1 MWFLTMW
8 RFSPP
13 QLEVLVM
20 QKLFGGMVVAALA
33 LSLPAAAHAQR
44 RAAAPSMGGAK
55 HEFGIDLGVAYVNPQ
70 NISGGILIQTP
81 VDVRVGFVPSHGNMM
96 WEGRL
101 TANINTV
108 GGTTTYLLT
117 PGVDVL
123 FANTP
128 GGHRRGMYFGGGAGL
143 VLGDNGGGSGTAV
156 QLHAGVG
163 WRKPYESAAWRYEVG
178 FQWQSD
184 NANIGPST
192 IAIGGRVGISLWH

>member
-1 MWFLTMW
+1 MW

-20 QKLFGGMVVAALA
+20 QKLFGGMVLAALA
-33 LSLPAAAHAQR
+33 VSLPATAHAQR

-55 HEFGIDLGVAYVNPQ
+55 HEFGVDLGVAYVKPQ
-70 NISGGILIQTP
+70 NVSGGILIQTP

-96 WEGRL
+96 WEGRM

-117 PGVDVL
+117 PGVGVL
-123 FANTP
+123 FSNTP
-128 GGHRRGMYFGGGAGL
+128 GGHRRGMFFGGGAGL
-143 VLGDNGGGSGTAV
+143 VLGDLGGGSGTAV

-163 WRKPYESAAWRYEVG
+163 WRKPYGSAAWRYEIG

-184 NANIGPST
+184 NANLGPST

>member
-1 MWFLTMW
+1 M
-8 RFSPP
+8 R
-13 QLEVLVM
+13 
-20 QKLFGGMVVAALA
+20 KLFGGMVMATIA
-33 LSLPAAAHAQR
+33 LSLPATAPAQR
-44 RAAAPSMGGAK
+44 RAATSMVGST
-55 HEFGIDLGVAYVNPQ
+55 HEFGLDVGVAYVKPQ
-70 NISGGILIQTP
+70 NVSGGILIQTP
-81 VDVRVGFVPSHGNMM
+81 LDVRVGFVPSRGNMM

-123 FANTP
+123 FSNTP

-143 VLGDNGGGSGTAV
+143 VLGDFGGGSGTAV

>member
-1 MWFLTMW
+1 M
-8 RFSPP
+8 R
-13 QLEVLVM
+13 
-20 QKLFGGMVVAALA
+20 KLFGGLVMAALA
-33 LSLPAAAHAQR
+33 LSLPATVSAQR
-44 RAAAPSMGGAK
+44 RAAAPMGGAK
-55 HEFGIDLGVAYVNPQ
+55 HEFGIDVGVAYVKPQ

-81 VDVRVGFVPSHGNMM
+81 VDVRIGFVPSRGNMM

-101 TANINTV
+101 TAAINTV
-108 GGTTTYLLT
+108 GGTTRYLLT

-123 FANTP
+123 FSNTP

-143 VLGDNGGGSGTAV
+143 VLADGGGGSGTAV

>member
-1 MWFLTMW
+1 M
-8 RFSPP
+8 
-13 QLEVLVM
+13 VL
-20 QKLFGGMVVAALA
+20 ATLA
-33 LSLPAAAHAQR
+33 LSVTTAAHAQR
-44 RAAAPSMGGAK
+44 RTTNASMGGAK
-55 HEFGIDLGVAYVNPQ
+55 HEFGVDLGLAYVKPQ
-70 NISGGILIQTP
+70 NVSGGILIQTP
-81 VDVRVGFVPSHGNMM
+81 LDVRVGFVPSHGNMM

-108 GGTTTYLLT
+108 GGTTTYLLS

-143 VLGDNGGGSGTAV
+143 VLGDFGAGSGTAV

-184 NANIGPST
+184 NAKIGPST

>member
-1 MWFLTMW
+1 M
-8 RFSPP
+8 R
-13 QLEVLVM
+13 
-20 QKLFGGMVVAALA
+20 KLFSGMVLAALA

-44 RAAAPSMGGAK
+44 RTTAASGGAK
-55 HEFGIDLGVAYVNPQ
+55 HEFGIDVGLSYVKPQ
-70 NISGGILIQTP
+70 NVSGGIVIQTP
-81 VDVRVGFVPSHGNMM
+81 VDVRIGFVPSRGNMM

-101 TANINTV
+101 TADINTV
-108 GGTTTYLLT
+108 GGTTRYLLT

-123 FANTP
+123 FSNTP

-143 VLGDNGGGSGTAV
+143 VLADAGGGSGTAV

-184 NANIGPST
+184 NANIGPSS